1 MKTRVKGFAKIN
13 LHLDVTDIRNDG
25 YHNIQSVMQTVSLCD
40 IIDIEITQK
49 NDIVIECDQMGVP
62 LDERNIAYKA
72 AKLFFDKANIN
83 SGVKITIK
91 KNIPMAAG
99 LAGGSADGAAVLVGL
114 NELFDA
120 ILSDS
125 DIYALGAALGAD
137 VPFCISCGCC
147 YTEGIGEKLTD
158 IDSLLPETVLVIA
171 CGGEGVSTPMAYGM
185 LDSKYNKF
193 VDYIP
198 RGCDELK
205 KSLKLGENDFYKH
218 IFNIF
223 EEPVSSVREAVG
235 IAKKI
240 MLDSGADASMMSGSG
255 PSVFGIF
262 SDASDSER
270 AVAALKAQGYFAS
283 VAFPTGKREL

>member
-40 IIDIEITQK
+40 IIDIEITQE

-137 VPFCISCGCC
+137 VPFCISCG
-147 YTEGIGEKLTD
+147 
-158 IDSLLPETVLVIA
+158 
-171 CGGEGVSTPMAYGM
+171 
-185 LDSKYNKF
+185 
-193 VDYIP
+193 
-198 RGCDELK
+198 
-205 KSLKLGENDFYKH
+205 
-218 IFNIF
+218 
-223 EEPVSSVREAVG
+223 
-235 IAKKI
+235 
-240 MLDSGADASMMSGSG
+240 
-255 PSVFGIF
+255 
-262 SDASDSER
+262 
-270 AVAALKAQGYFAS
+270 
-283 VAFPTGKREL
+283 

>member
-40 IIDIEITQK
+40 IIDIEITQE
-49 NDIVIECDQMGVP
+49 NDIVIECDQTGVP

-158 IDSLLPETVLVIA
+158 IDPLLPETVLVIA

-205 KSLKLGENDFYKH
+205 SALKLGGSDFYKY

-223 EEPVSSVREAVG
+223 EEPVSNVRAAVG
-235 IAKKI
+235 LAKKI
-240 MLDSGADASMMSGSG
+240 MLDNGACASMMSGSG
-255 PSVFGIF
+255 PSVFGVF
-262 SDASDSER
+262 VNTEDAEMAVSE
-270 AVAALKAQGYFAS
+270 LKANGYFAV
-283 VAFPTGKREL
+283 VAFPTGKRKA

>member
-1 MKTRVKGFAKIN
+1 MTLNAYAKIN

-40 IIDIEITQK
+40 IIDIEITQE

-158 IDSLLPETVLVIA
+158 IDPLLPETVLVIA

-193 VDYIP
+193 ADYIP

-262 SDASDSER
+262 SDASDAER

>member
-13 LHLDVTDIRNDG
+13 LHLDVTDIRNDE

-40 IIDIEITQK
+40 IIDIEITQE
-49 NDIVIECDQMGVP
+49 NDIVIECDQTGVP

-158 IDSLLPETVLVIA
+158 IDPLLPETVLVIA

-205 KSLKLGENDFYKH
+205 STLKLGGSDFYKY

-223 EEPVSSVREAVG
+223 EEPVSSVRAAVG
-235 IAKKI
+235 LAKKI
-240 MLDSGADASMMSGSG
+240 MLDNGACASMMSGSG

-262 SDASDSER
+262 GDITDAER
-270 AVAALKAQGYFAS
+270 AVESLKAQGYFAV
-283 VAFPTGKREL
+283 VAFPTGKRKV

>member
-40 IIDIEITQK
+40 IIDIEITQE
-49 NDIVIECDQMGVP
+49 NDIVIECDQTGVP

-158 IDSLLPETVLVIA
+158 IDPLLPETVLVIA

-205 KSLKLGENDFYKH
+205 STLKLGGSDFYKY

-223 EEPVSSVREAVG
+223 EEPVSNVRTAVG
-235 IAKKI
+235 LAKEI
-240 MLDSGADASMMSGSG
+240 MLDNGACASMMSGSG
-255 PSVFGIF
+255 PSVFGVFGDIT
-262 SDASDSER
+262 DAER
-270 AVAALKAQGYFAS
+270 AVESLKAQGYFAV
-283 VAFPTGKREL
+283 VAFPTGKRKV

>member
-40 IIDIEITQK
+40 IIDIEITQE
-49 NDIVIECDQMGVP
+49 NDIVIECDQTGVP
-62 LDERNIAYKA
+62 LDERNIVYKA
-72 AKLFFDKANIN
+72 AKMFFDKANIN

-158 IDSLLPETVLVIA
+158 IDPLSPETVLVIA

-205 KSLKLGENDFYKH
+205 STLKLGGSDFYKY

-223 EEPVSSVREAVG
+223 EEPVSSVRAAVG
-235 IAKKI
+235 LAKKI
-240 MLDSGADASMMSGSG
+240 MLDNGACASMMSGSG

-262 SDASDSER
+262 GDITDAER
-270 AVAALKAQGYFAS
+270 AVERLKAQGYFAV
-283 VAFPTGKREL
+283 VAFPTGKRKV

>member
-158 IDSLLPETVLVIA
+158 IDPLLPKTVLVIA

-193 VDYIP
+193 ADYIP

>member
-13 LHLDVTDIRNDG
+13 LHLDVTGIRDDG

-40 IIDIEITQK
+40 IVDIEITEGG
-49 NDIVIECDQMGVP
+49 NIVIECDRAGVP
-62 LDERNIAYKA
+62 LDEKNIAYKA
-72 AKLFFDKANIN
+72 AKIFFEKADIR

-114 NELFDA
+114 NELFESV
-120 ILSDS
+120 LSED
-125 DIYALGAALGAD
+125 DIYALGATLGAD

-158 IDSLLPETVLVIA
+158 IDPLSPETVLVIA

-185 LDSKYNKF
+185 LDTRYGRF
-193 VDYIP
+193 VDYTP
-198 RGCDELK
+198 CGCDELK

-223 EEPVSSVREAVG
+223 EEPVASVREAVG

-240 MLDSGADASMMSGSG
+240 MLDSGARASMMSGSG
-255 PSVFGIF
+255 PSVFGVF
-262 SDASDSER
+262 ANTDDADR
-270 AVAALKAQGYFAS
+270 AVARLLADGYFAT
-283 VAFPTGKREL
+283 VAYPTVKRQF

>member
-13 LHLDVTDIRNDG
+13 LHLDVTGIRDDG

-40 IIDIEITQK
+40 IVDIEITEGG
-49 NDIVIECDQMGVP
+49 NIVIECDRAGVP
-62 LDERNIAYKA
+62 LDEKNIAYKA
-72 AKLFFDKANIN
+72 AKMFFEKADIR
-83 SGVKITIK
+83 SGAKITIK

-99 LAGGSADGAAVLVGL
+99 LAGGSADAAAVLVGL
-114 NELFDA
+114 NELFESV
-120 ILSDS
+120 LSKD
-125 DIYALGAALGAD
+125 DIYALGATLGAD

-158 IDSLLPETVLVIA
+158 IDPLSPETVLVIA

-205 KSLKLGENDFYKH
+205 STLKLGGSDFYKY

-223 EEPVSSVREAVG
+223 EEPVSSVRAAVG
-235 IAKKI
+235 LAKKI
-240 MLDSGADASMMSGSG
+240 MLDNGACASMMSGSG

-262 SDASDSER
+262 GDITDAER
-270 AVAALKAQGYFAS
+270 AVERLKAQGYFAV
-283 VAFPTGKREL
+283 VAFPTGKRKV

>member
-40 IIDIEITQK
+40 IIDIEITQE

-158 IDSLLPETVLVIA
+158 IDPLLPETVLVIA

-205 KSLKLGENDFYKH
+205 SALKLGGSDFYKY

-223 EEPVSSVREAVG
+223 EEPVSSVRTAVG
-235 IAKKI
+235 LAKEI
-240 MLDSGADASMMSGSG
+240 MLDNGACASMMSGSG
-255 PSVFGIF
+255 PSVFGVF
-262 SDASDSER
+262 VNTEDAEM
-270 AVAALKAQGYFAS
+270 AVAELKANGYFAV
-283 VAFPTGKREL
+283 VAFPTGKRKA

>member
-25 YHNIQSVMQTVSLCD
+25 YHNIQSIMQTVSLCD
-40 IIDIEITQK
+40 IIDIEITQE
-49 NDIVIECDQMGVP
+49 NDIVIECDQTGVP

-158 IDSLLPETVLVIA
+158 IDPLLPETVLVIA

-205 KSLKLGENDFYKH
+205 STLKLGGSDFYKY

-235 IAKKI
+235 LAKKI
-240 MLDSGADASMMSGSG
+240 MLDNGACASMMSGSG
-255 PSVFGIF
+255 PSVFGNFLNIE
-262 SDASDSER
+262 DAER
-270 AVAALKAQGYFAS
+270 AVSKLKVQGYFAV
-283 VAFPTGKREL
+283 VAFPTGKRKV

>member
-158 IDSLLPETVLVIA
+158 IDPLLPETVLVIA

-193 VDYIP
+193 ADYIP

-262 SDASDSER
+262 SDASDAER

>member
-1 MKTRVKGFAKIN
+1 
-13 LHLDVTDIRNDG
+13 
-25 YHNIQSVMQTVSLCD
+25 MQTVSLCD
-40 IIDIEITQK
+40 IIDIEITQE
-49 NDIVIECDQMGVP
+49 NDIVIECDQTGIP

-120 ILSDS
+120 ILSNS

-158 IDSLLPETVLVIA
+158 IDPLLPETVLVIA

-205 KSLKLGENDFYKH
+205 STLKLGGSDFYKY

-223 EEPVSSVREAVG
+223 EEPVSNVRTAVG
-235 IAKKI
+235 LAKEI
-240 MLDSGADASMMSGSG
+240 MLDNGACASMMSGSG

-262 SDASDSER
+262 VNTEDAEM
-270 AVAALKAQGYFAS
+270 AVAELKANGYFAV
-283 VAFPTGKREL
+283 VAFPTGKRKA

>member
-40 IIDIEITQK
+40 IIDIEITQE
-49 NDIVIECDQMGVP
+49 NDIVIECDQTGVP

-158 IDSLLPETVLVIA
+158 IDPLLPETVLVIA

-205 KSLKLGENDFYKH
+205 SALKLGGSDFYKY

-223 EEPVSSVREAVG
+223 EEPVSSVRTAVG
-235 IAKKI
+235 LAKKI
-240 MLDSGADASMMSGSG
+240 MLDNGACASMMSGSG
-255 PSVFGIF
+255 PSVFGVFGDIT
-262 SDASDSER
+262 DAEM
-270 AVAALKAQGYFAS
+270 AVAELKANGYFAV
-283 VAFPTGKREL
+283 VAFPTGKRKA

>member
-40 IIDIEITQK
+40 IIDIEITQE

-158 IDSLLPETVLVIA
+158 IDPLLPETVLVIA

-193 VDYIP
+193 ADYIP

-262 SDASDSER
+262 SDASDAER

>member
-40 IIDIEITQK
+40 IIDIEITQE

-158 IDSLLPETVLVIA
+158 IDPLLPKTVLVIA

-193 VDYIP
+193 ADYIP

-262 SDASDSER
+262 SDASDAER